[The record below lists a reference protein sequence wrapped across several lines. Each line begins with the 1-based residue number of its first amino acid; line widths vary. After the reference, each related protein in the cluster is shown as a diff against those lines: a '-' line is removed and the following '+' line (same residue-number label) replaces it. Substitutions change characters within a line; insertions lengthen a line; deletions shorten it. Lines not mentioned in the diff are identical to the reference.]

1 MGKVDGFYNLLPCH
15 CHFTAIQK
23 ASLYTFCH
31 NVLGSILIPPPFF
44 LSRYSIY
51 QCTCLINGLPANYWV
66 GCCQERKGPFIVPI
80 FEFFC

>member
-31 NVLGSILIPPPFF
+31 NVLGSILMEDVLPLPPFSYLGIVF
-44 LSRYSIY
+44 
-51 QCTCLINGLPANYWV
+51 INALAS
-66 GCCQERKGPFIVPI
+66 
-80 FEFFC
+80 